1 MTTLEVALAFAVF
14 ALAAVLI
21 VLVIV
26 LRRSQLERR
35 AALASRA
42 AALDARERVAEL
54 AAGNERIRILREMHD
69 VIAHSLAI
77 MIAQADGGSYVVAD
91 QAAAKRALTTI
102 AETGRAALADTRRI
116 LGILRHGEPDEPV
129 LAPAGD
135 GRIDD
140 LVTQARSAG
149 LEVSLVRV
157 GESRPLPS
165 GTQMAHYRICQEA
178 LTNVMK
184 HAGPGARVTVTESW
198 RDTELA
204 LTITDAGGDRG
215 AVVAMD
221 GEPLAALGL
230 GLIGMRER
238 AELVGGS
245 CEAGPTED
253 GYQVRA
259 VLPFRLPGEE
269 DE

>member
-1 MTTLEVALAFAVF
+1 MTNLEVALAFAVF
-14 ALAAVLI
+14 ALVAA
-21 VLVIV
+21 LVVVVIA
-26 LRRSQLERR
+26 LRRAQLERR

-77 MIAQADGGSYVVAD
+77 MIAQADGGSYVVED

-116 LGILRHGEPDEPV
+116 LGILRHGETEEPT
-129 LAPAGD
+129 LSPAGD
-135 GRIDD
+135 ARIDD
-140 LVTQARSAG
+140 LVMQARTAG
-149 LEVSLVRV
+149 MEVSLVRV
-157 GESRPLPS
+157 GEARPLPS
-165 GTQMAHYRICQEA
+165 GTQMARYRICQEA

-184 HAGPGARVTVTESW
+184 HAGAGARVTVTESW
-198 RDTELA
+198 RADDLA
-204 LTITDAGGDRG
+204 LTITDAGGDRSSS
-215 AVVAMD
+215 VTLD

-245 CEAGPTED
+245 CQSEPTDD

-269 DE
+269 TE

>member
-1 MTTLEVALAFAVF
+1 MALAFAVF
-14 ALAAVLI
+14 ALVAALVL
-21 VLVIV
+21 LVIA

-54 AAGNERIRILREMHD
+54 AAGKERIRILREMHD

-77 MIAQADGGSYVVAD
+77 MIAQADGGSYAVGD
-91 QAAAKRALTTI
+91 QAATQAGADHHRRGPDGPRWPTPGGSWASCAMANPTI
-102 AETGRAALADTRRI
+102 RCWPR
-116 LGILRHGEPDEPV
+116 PV
-129 LAPAGD
+129 TAG
-135 GRIDD
+135 IDD
-140 LVTQARSAG
+140 LVDQARAAES
-149 LEVSLVRV
+149 EESRCPLVRV
-157 GESRPLPS
+157 GEPRPLPP
-165 GTQMAHYRICQEA
+165 GTQMARYRICQE
-178 LTNVMK
+178 
-184 HAGPGARVTVTESW
+184 GADQRDEARRLPAPRVTVTESW
-198 RDTELA
+198 RADDLA
-204 LTITDAGGDRG
+204 LTITDAGGDHA
-215 AVVAMD
+215 AVNAVD

-245 CEAGPTED
+245 CQAGLTED

-269 DE
+269 SE